1 MSAADVVAVGAFF
14 AIVVAGFIVRALRD
28 LARRRP
34 AARVRSR
41 VEALREPRA
50 PQRGGRRRPRASRV
64 GLQLFTRTHGEGEG
78 GALRLAGCARGEHAR
93 TAAGGGGVRA
103 IAFASALAALAG
115 FVGASF
121 AGFAPWLRLALAAA
135 LAASAA
141 RAVYRI
147 LIGRFKQRFLS
158 VFPDALDLI
167 IRAVRAGIPVAQAI
181 GTAGRESE
189 EPVRATFRAMG
200 DALRVGADLKD
211 VLEQQ
216 AERLQLADFSFFGV
230 CLVLQRETGGNLT
243 ETLENLSGIIRT
255 RRDIRMKTRALTAE
269 GRIAS
274 KIIAAVPF
282 AIAGF
287 LFVVNRPYVNLLFHT
302 RAGHK
307 MLILAAVLLTV
318 GLAMIRK
325 IANLDTSR

>member
-1 MSAADVVAVGAFF
+1 M
-14 AIVVAGFIVRALRD
+14 
-28 LARRRP
+28 
-34 AARVRSR
+34 
-41 VEALREPRA
+41 
-50 PQRGGRRRPRASRV
+50 
-64 GLQLFTRTHGEGEG
+64 
-78 GALRLAGCARGEHAR
+78 
-93 TAAGGGGVRA
+93 
-103 IAFASALAALAG
+103 
-115 FVGASF
+115 
-121 AGFAPWLRLALAAA
+121 
-135 LAASAA
+135 
-141 RAVYRI
+141 
-147 LIGRFKQRFLS
+147 
-158 VFPDALDLI
+158 
-167 IRAVRAGIPVAQAI
+167 
-181 GTAGRESE
+181 
-189 EPVRATFRAMG
+189 
-200 DALRVGADLKD
+200 
-211 VLEQQ
+211 
-216 AERLQLADFSFFGV
+216 

>member
-1 MSAADVVAVGAFF
+1 
-14 AIVVAGFIVRALRD
+14 RD
-28 LARRRP
+28 R
-34 AARVRSR
+34 
-41 VEALREPRA
+41 
-50 PQRGGRRRPRASRV
+50 
-64 GLQLFTRTHGEGEG
+64 
-78 GALRLAGCARGEHAR
+78 R

-135 LAASAA
+135 LAAGAA

>member
-28 LARRRP
+28 LARQRP

-50 PQRGGRRRPRASRV
+50 AARPAAPARASRV

-78 GALRLAGCARGEHAR
+78 GALRAWLRARGEHVR

-135 LAASAA
+135 LAAGAA

>member
-50 PQRGGRRRPRASRV
+50 AARPAAPARASRV
-64 GLQLFTRTHGEGEG
+64 GLQLFTRTHGEGE
-78 GALRLAGCARGEHAR
+78 
-93 TAAGGGGVRA
+93 GGGVRA

-135 LAASAA
+135 LAAGAA

>member
-50 PQRGGRRRPRASRV
+50 AARPAAPARGSRV

-78 GALRLAGCARGEHAR
+78 GALRAWLRARGEHVR

-135 LAASAA
+135 LAAGAA

>member
-1 MSAADVVAVGAFF
+1 EPRAAA
-14 AIVVAGFIVRALRD
+14 
-28 LARRRP
+28 RP
-34 AARVRSR
+34 AAP
-41 VEALREPRA
+41 A
-50 PQRGGRRRPRASRV
+50 RASRV

-78 GALRLAGCARGEHAR
+78 GALRAWLRARGEHVR

-103 IAFASALAALAG
+103 IAFA
-115 FVGASF
+115 
-121 AGFAPWLRLALAAA
+121 AA
-135 LAASAA
+135 LAAGAA

>member
-14 AIVVAGFIVRALRD
+14 AIVVAGFIVRALHD

-50 PQRGGRRRPRASRV
+50 AARPVAPARASRV

-78 GALRLAGCARGEHAR
+78 GALRAWLRARGEHVR

-135 LAASAA
+135 LAAGAA

>member
-1 MSAADVVAVGAFF
+1 M
-14 AIVVAGFIVRALRD
+14 
-28 LARRRP
+28 
-34 AARVRSR
+34 
-41 VEALREPRA
+41 
-50 PQRGGRRRPRASRV
+50 
-64 GLQLFTRTHGEGEG
+64 FTRTHGEGEG
-78 GALRLAGCARGEHAR
+78 GALRAWLRARGEHVR

-121 AGFAPWLRLALAAA
+121 AGFAPWLRLPPG
-135 LAASAA
+135 AA

>member
-50 PQRGGRRRPRASRV
+50 AARPAAPARASRV

-78 GALRLAGCARGEHAR
+78 GALRAWLRARGEHVR

-135 LAASAA
+135 LAAGAA

-287 LFVVNRPYVNLLFHT
+287 LFVVNRPYVNLLFHA

>member
-1 MSAADVVAVGAFF
+1 YK
-14 AIVVAGFIVRALRD
+14 R
-28 LARRRP
+28 
-34 AARVRSR
+34 
-41 VEALREPRA
+41 
-50 PQRGGRRRPRASRV
+50 Q
-64 GLQLFTRTHGEGEG
+64 GEG
-78 GALRLAGCARGEHAR
+78 GALRAWLRARGEHVR

-121 AGFAPWLRLALAAA
+121 AGFAPWLRPALAAA
-135 LAASAA
+135 LAAGAA

>member
-41 VEALREPRA
+41 VEVLREPRA
-50 PQRGGRRRPRASRV
+50 AARPAAPARASRV

-78 GALRLAGCARGEHAR
+78 GALRAWLRARGEHVR

-135 LAASAA
+135 LAAGAA

>member
-1 MSAADVVAVGAFF
+1 M
-14 AIVVAGFIVRALRD
+14 
-28 LARRRP
+28 
-34 AARVRSR
+34 RSR

-50 PQRGGRRRPRASRV
+50 AARLAAPARASRV

-78 GALRLAGCARGEHAR
+78 GALRAWLRARGEHVR

-135 LAASAA
+135 LAAGAA

>member
-1 MSAADVVAVGAFF
+1 
-14 AIVVAGFIVRALRD
+14 
-28 LARRRP
+28 
-34 AARVRSR
+34 SR
-41 VEALREPRA
+41 ALREPRA
-50 PQRGGRRRPRASRV
+50 AARPAAPARASRV

-78 GALRLAGCARGEHAR
+78 GALRAWLRARGEHVR

-135 LAASAA
+135 LAAGAA

>member
-1 MSAADVVAVGAFF
+1 M
-14 AIVVAGFIVRALRD
+14 
-28 LARRRP
+28 
-34 AARVRSR
+34 
-41 VEALREPRA
+41 
-50 PQRGGRRRPRASRV
+50 
-64 GLQLFTRTHGEGEG
+64 FTRTHGEGEG
-78 GALRLAGCARGEHAR
+78 GALRAWLRARGEHVR

-121 AGFAPWLRLALAAA
+121 AGFAPWLRLPP
-135 LAASAA
+135 
-141 RAVYRI
+141 
-147 LIGRFKQRFLS
+147 RFLS

>member
-50 PQRGGRRRPRASRV
+50 AARPAAPARASRGGV
-64 GLQLFTRTHGEGEG
+64 QLFTRTHGEGEG
-78 GALRLAGCARGEHAR
+78 GALRAWLRARGEHVR

-135 LAASAA
+135 LAAGAA

>member
-1 MSAADVVAVGAFF
+1 M
-14 AIVVAGFIVRALRD
+14 
-28 LARRRP
+28 
-34 AARVRSR
+34 
-41 VEALREPRA
+41 
-50 PQRGGRRRPRASRV
+50 
-64 GLQLFTRTHGEGEG
+64 FTRTHGEGEG
-78 GALRLAGCARGEHAR
+78 GALRAWLRARGEHVR

-121 AGFAPWLRLALAAA
+121 AGFAPWLRLPPAA
-135 LAASAA
+135 LAAGAA

>member
-1 MSAADVVAVGAFF
+1 
-14 AIVVAGFIVRALRD
+14 
-28 LARRRP
+28 
-34 AARVRSR
+34 
-41 VEALREPRA
+41 
-50 PQRGGRRRPRASRV
+50 
-64 GLQLFTRTHGEGEG
+64 
-78 GALRLAGCARGEHAR
+78 
-93 TAAGGGGVRA
+93 
-103 IAFASALAALAG
+103 
-115 FVGASF
+115 
-121 AGFAPWLRLALAAA
+121 LALAAA
-135 LAASAA
+135 LAAGAA
-141 RAVYRI
+141 RAAHRI
-147 LIGRFKQRFLS
+147 AIGRFKQRFLS

>member
-50 PQRGGRRRPRASRV
+50 AARPAAPARASSV

-78 GALRLAGCARGEHAR
+78 GALRAWLRARGEHVR

-135 LAASAA
+135 LAAGAA

>member
-1 MSAADVVAVGAFF
+1 
-14 AIVVAGFIVRALRD
+14 
-28 LARRRP
+28 RRP

-50 PQRGGRRRPRASRV
+50 AARPAAPARASRV

-78 GALRLAGCARGEHAR
+78 GALRAWLRARGEHVR

-135 LAASAA
+135 LAAGAA

>member
-50 PQRGGRRRPRASRV
+50 AARPAAPARASRV

-78 GALRLAGCARGEHAR
+78 GALRAWLRARGEHVR

-135 LAASAA
+135 LAAGAA

-216 AERLQLADFSFFGV
+216 AERLRLADFSFFGV

>member
-50 PQRGGRRRPRASRV
+50 AARPAAPARASRV

-78 GALRLAGCARGEHAR
+78 GALRAWLRARGEHVR

-135 LAASAA
+135 LAAGAA

>member
-50 PQRGGRRRPRASRV
+50 AARPAAPARASRV

-78 GALRLAGCARGEHAR
+78 GALRAWLRARGEHVR

-103 IAFASALAALAG
+103 IAFASALAVLAG

-135 LAASAA
+135 LAAGAA

>member
-50 PQRGGRRRPRASRV
+50 AARPAAPARASRV

-78 GALRLAGCARGEHAR
+78 GALRAWLRARGEHVR
-93 TAAGGGGVRA
+93 TAAGGGVRA

-135 LAASAA
+135 LAAGAA

>member
-50 PQRGGRRRPRASRV
+50 AARPAAPARASRV

-78 GALRLAGCARGEHAR
+78 GALRAWLRARGEHVR

-135 LAASAA
+135 LAAGAA

-158 VFPDALDLI
+158 VFPDTLDLI

>member
-41 VEALREPRA
+41 VAALREPRA
-50 PQRGGRRRPRASRV
+50 AARPAAPARASRV

-78 GALRLAGCARGEHAR
+78 GALRAWLRARGEHVR

-135 LAASAA
+135 LAAGAA

>member
-1 MSAADVVAVGAFF
+1 M
-14 AIVVAGFIVRALRD
+14 VRALRD
-28 LARRRP
+28 LERRRP

-50 PQRGGRRRPRASRV
+50 AARPVAPARASRV

-78 GALRLAGCARGEHAR
+78 GALRAWLRARGEHVR

-135 LAASAA
+135 LAAGAA

>member
-50 PQRGGRRRPRASRV
+50 AARPAARASRV

-78 GALRLAGCARGEHAR
+78 GALRAWLRARGEHVR

-135 LAASAA
+135 LAAGAA

>member
-1 MSAADVVAVGAFF
+1 
-14 AIVVAGFIVRALRD
+14 
-28 LARRRP
+28 P

-41 VEALREPRA
+41 VEARRDPRA
-50 PQRGGRRRPRASRV
+50 AARPAAPARASRV

-78 GALRLAGCARGEHAR
+78 GALRAWLRARGEHVR

-121 AGFAPWLRLALAAA
+121 AGFAPWLRPALAAA
-135 LAASAA
+135 LAAGAA

>member
-1 MSAADVVAVGAFF
+1 
-14 AIVVAGFIVRALRD
+14 
-28 LARRRP
+28 
-34 AARVRSR
+34 
-41 VEALREPRA
+41 
-50 PQRGGRRRPRASRV
+50 
-64 GLQLFTRTHGEGEG
+64 
-78 GALRLAGCARGEHAR
+78 R

-135 LAASAA
+135 LAAGAA

>member
-41 VEALREPRA
+41 VEALREPRTAARPAA
-50 PQRGGRRRPRASRV
+50 PARASRV

-78 GALRLAGCARGEHAR
+78 GALRAWLRARGEHVR

-135 LAASAA
+135 LAAGAA

-216 AERLQLADFSFFGV
+216 AERLRLADFSFFGV

>member
-50 PQRGGRRRPRASRV
+50 AAWPAAPARASRV

-78 GALRLAGCARGEHAR
+78 GALRAWLRARGEHVR

-135 LAASAA
+135 LAAGAA

>member
-41 VEALREPRA
+41 VEALRAPRA
-50 PQRGGRRRPRASRV
+50 AARPAAPARASRV

-78 GALRLAGCARGEHAR
+78 GALRAWLRARGEHVR
-93 TAAGGGGVRA
+93 TAAGGGVRA

-135 LAASAA
+135 LAAGAA

>member
-50 PQRGGRRRPRASRV
+50 AARPAAPARASRV

-78 GALRLAGCARGEHAR
+78 GALRAWLRARGEHVR

-135 LAASAA
+135 LAAGAA

-255 RRDIRMKTRALTAE
+255 RRDIRMKMRALTAE

>member
-1 MSAADVVAVGAFF
+1 
-14 AIVVAGFIVRALRD
+14 
-28 LARRRP
+28 
-34 AARVRSR
+34 
-41 VEALREPRA
+41 
-50 PQRGGRRRPRASRV
+50 V

-78 GALRLAGCARGEHAR
+78 GALRAWLRARGEHVR

-135 LAASAA
+135 LAAGAA

>member
-1 MSAADVVAVGAFF
+1 AA
-14 AIVVAGFIVRALRD
+14 
-28 LARRRP
+28 P
-34 AARVRSR
+34 A
-41 VEALREPRA
+41 
-50 PQRGGRRRPRASRV
+50 RASRV

-78 GALRLAGCARGEHAR
+78 GALRAWLRARGEHVR

-121 AGFAPWLRLALAAA
+121 AGFAPWLRLALA
-135 LAASAA
+135 AA

>member
-1 MSAADVVAVGAFF
+1 M
-14 AIVVAGFIVRALRD
+14 
-28 LARRRP
+28 
-34 AARVRSR
+34 
-41 VEALREPRA
+41 
-50 PQRGGRRRPRASRV
+50 
-64 GLQLFTRTHGEGEG
+64 FTRTHGEGEG
-78 GALRLAGCARGEHAR
+78 GALRAWLRARGEHVR

-121 AGFAPWLRLALAAA
+121 AGFAPWL
-135 LAASAA
+135 
-141 RAVYRI
+141 
-147 LIGRFKQRFLS
+147 

>member
-50 PQRGGRRRPRASRV
+50 AARPAAPARASRV

-78 GALRLAGCARGEHAR
+78 AALRAWLRARGEHVR

-135 LAASAA
+135 LAAGAA